1 MRLLD
6 LEINIS
12 GFNMRFLIGVSMI
25 LMAIV
30 ITVIVAYIFFKDFND
45 LDEGGEN
52 EL

>member
-6 LEINIS
+6 SEINIL
-12 GFNMRFLIGVSMI
+12 GFNMGFLIGGSMI
-25 LMAIV
+25 LIAVV
-30 ITVIVAYIFFKDFND
+30 ITVIVATIFFKDFND